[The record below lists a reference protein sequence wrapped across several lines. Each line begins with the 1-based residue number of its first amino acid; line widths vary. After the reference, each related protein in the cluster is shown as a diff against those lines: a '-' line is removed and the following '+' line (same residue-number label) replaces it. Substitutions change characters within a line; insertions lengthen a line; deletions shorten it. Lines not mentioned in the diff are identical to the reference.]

1 MRAATIVV
9 AAVALAAV
17 LSARSGEGQTFTA
30 PRTASGQPDLN
41 GFWQA
46 LNTAHWDL
54 EPHTA
59 APGPVLQLGAAYAVP
74 PGQGVVVD
82 GPIPYRPDA
91 LAKKKQYAAN
101 ALREDAE
108 VKCYLPGVPRVMY
121 MPYPVQIVQSDSTI
135 LMMSEFASAQRTVY
149 IGGKSSPPADTW
161 MGWSNAR
168 WESDTL
174 VIDSRGFMGGTIS
187 ALDPEGAIQVRFLD
201 RAGNYHT
208 DGLHVVER
216 IRRIGPDHLSY
227 QATIEDPNVYTRPW
241 TISMPLYRR
250 LEPGMQLGEFKCEEF
265 VSDLVYGKY
274 QKAPAK

>member
-1 MRAATIVV
+1 MRSATIVV
-9 AAVALAAV
+9 AAVAFAAV
-17 LSARSGEGQTFTA
+17 LSVRSGEGQTYSA

-46 LNTAHWDL
+46 LNTAHWNL

>member
-9 AAVALAAV
+9 AAVAFAAV
-17 LSARSGEGQTFTA
+17 LSVRSGEGQTYTA

-91 LAKKKQYAAN
+91 FAKKKQYAAN

-135 LMMSEFASAQRTVY
+135 LMMSEFASAQRTIY

-208 DGLHVVER
+208 DGLHVIER

>member
-1 MRAATIVV
+1 MRSATIVV
-9 AAVALAAV
+9 AAVAFAAV
-17 LSARSGEGQTFTA
+17 LSVRSGEGQTYSA

-91 LAKKKQYAAN
+91 VAKKKQYAAN

>member
-1 MRAATIVV
+1 
-9 AAVALAAV
+9 
-17 LSARSGEGQTFTA
+17 
-30 PRTASGQPDLN
+30 LN

-135 LMMSEFASAQRTVY
+135 LMMSEFASAQRTIY

-208 DGLHVVER
+208 DGLHVIER

-274 QKAPAK
+274 QKAPAR